1 MTNNLHLG
9 NQEREFL
16 LEIKKIYFLEG
27 THISHDK
34 VPLDTSPFRLEIPS
48 ESNAPNL
55 VSS

>member
-27 THISHDK
+27 THISQDK
-34 VPLDTSPFRLEIPS
+34 VPFDNPS
-48 ESNAPNL
+48 LQFNER
-55 VSS
+55 